1 MLGYSPQSEYCQI
14 RFVLNVSCNGFRD
27 IEMDCALI
35 MHINKSSGGGAGVGV
50 LLFDLLL
57 DMHLQQ
63 TM

>member
-1 MLGYSPQSEYCQI
+1 
-14 RFVLNVSCNGFRD
+14 
-27 IEMDCALI
+27 

-63 TM
+63 TMEDQVLTVYPVALVLCQ